1 MTDIDRFLDAQNG
14 SFGGYAAAL
23 AEMQAGEKRTHWIW
37 YVFPQIRGLGSSS
50 AAQKYA
56 LRDLSEAREYAA
68 HPILGNR
75 LREITAAALPHLEA
89 GKLMPDLMGSEIDA
103 LKLVS
108 SMTLFANAPGN
119 DDLRMICKRLLKQA
133 GAQGYPRCSHTLR
146 ILNA

>member
-1 MTDIDRFLDAQNG
+1 MSDIDRFLDAQNG
-14 SFGGYAAAL
+14 SARGYAAAL

-37 YVFPQIRGLGSSS
+37 YIFPQIRGLGTSSL
-50 AAQKYA
+50 AQKFA
-56 LRDLSEAREYAA
+56 LRDLSEAGEYAA

-75 LREITAAALPHLEA
+75 LREIAETALLHLEA
-89 GKLMPDLMGSEIDA
+89 GKLLPDLMGSEIDA

-108 SMTLFANAPGN
+108 SMTLFAAVPGN
-119 DDLRMICKRLLKQA
+119 DGLRTICKRLLDQA